1 MIKVEISDCLRK
13 IANNPEVA
21 LLKRAEARYKFWS
34 KIYIA
39 KEAIEKQL
47 RDRYENRVRTL

>member
-1 MIKVEISDCLRK
+1 MIEVKISEGLRK
-13 IANNPEVA
+13 IADNPNVA
-21 LLKRAEARYKFWS
+21 PLKRAEARHKFWS

-47 RDRYENRVRTL
+47 RDRYESRVRTL